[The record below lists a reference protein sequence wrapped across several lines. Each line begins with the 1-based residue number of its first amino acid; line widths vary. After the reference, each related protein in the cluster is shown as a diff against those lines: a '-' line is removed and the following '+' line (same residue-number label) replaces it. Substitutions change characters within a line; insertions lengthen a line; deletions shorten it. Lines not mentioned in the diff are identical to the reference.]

1 MRHPG
6 DAVVPRFFVPDLS
19 GETVVLMGEEGRH
32 IAKSL
37 RCRVGETLT
46 LCDGR
51 GLDAQGVIAAVEGE
65 TVTLRIAARTPSRG
79 ELPCRVTLYQALPKG
94 DKLEFI
100 VQKAVELGAFA
111 IVPVLTSRCISRPD
125 KKGAEKKRE
134 RLQKIAREAAGQS
147 GRGRIPEVRPL
158 LSFGEALGEMGESP
172 CPILFYEE
180 ARELL
185 GPLLAPRPGEIAL
198 MVGSE
203 GGFSPEEAEKA
214 RERGIRLCT
223 MGPRILRCETAP
235 LYALSAIGYAYENLE
250 PPRRERPL

>member
-1 MRHPG
+1 M
-6 DAVVPRFFVPDLS
+6 PRFFVPDLS
-19 GETVVLMGEEGRH
+19 GETVTIAGEDGRH

-37 RCRVGETLT
+37 RCRVGETVV

-51 GLDAQGVIAAVEGE
+51 GQDARGVITAIAGE
-65 TVTLRIAARTPSRG
+65 TVTAAVRDRAPSRG

-94 DKLEFI
+94 DKLELI
-100 VQKAVELGAFA
+100 VQKAVELGVFA
-111 IVPVLTSRCISRPD
+111 VVPVLTSRCVSRPD
-125 KKGAEKKRE
+125 PKGMEKKRE

-147 GRGRIPEVRPL
+147 GRGLVPEIRPL

-180 ARELL
+180 AQGPL
-185 GPLLAPRPGEIAL
+185 GPLLEPRPGELAL

-203 GGFSPEEAEKA
+203 GGFSPGEAEEA

-235 LYALSAIGYAYENLE
+235 LYALSAVGFFYENLME
-250 PPRRERPL
+250 SV

>member
-94 DKLEFI
+94 DKLEFV
-100 VQKAVELGAFA
+100 VQKAVELGVWAV
-111 IVPVLTSRCISRPD
+111 VPVLTERCVSRPD
-125 KKGAEKKRE
+125 QKGAEKKRE
-134 RLQKIAREAAGQS
+134 RLRKIAREAAGQS
-147 GRGRIPEVRPL
+147 GRGVLPEIRPL
-158 LSFGEALGEMGESP
+158 LPYPAALAEMAESP
-172 CPILFYEE
+172 CPILFYEQA
-180 ARELL
+180 ARPLGELL
-185 GPLLAPRPGEIAL
+185 AGRPKEISFL
-198 MVGSE
+198 VGAE
-203 GGFSPEEAEKA
+203 GGFSPEEAAAAEGA
-214 RERGIRLCT
+214 GLALCT

-235 LYALSAIGYAYENLE
+235 LYALSAIGYHYENQ
-250 PPRRERPL
+250 